1 MAYNRYQSNN
11 YQRPSFFGGF
21 SFFPPVIKTLLIS
34 NIGVFL
40 AILFLGNF
48 HLGDYSLYL
57 LLHEWFALLPLGQGF
72 EVWQLFTYM
81 FMHAGF
87 SHLFFNMLAL
97 WMFGMELENTW
108 GSRKFLT
115 YYLVCGLGAGLA
127 NLLIAPLFTT
137 VGPTIGASGAIYGVL
152 LAFGLI
158 FPDRLIF
165 IYFFVPLKAKYFVI
179 LYMVI
184 EFVSV
189 SNTDGIAHFAHL
201 GGAIVGLIYLLA
213 DGFRFSWPQSQRT
226 SRTTNLFSGWTA
238 PRRSTREYEN
248 VSEAQVYD
256 IKDYQRKEEAQVTQQ
271 RIDEILDKISKAGYQ
286 SLSDEEKKML
296 FEASKKLN

>member
-1 MAYNRYQSNN
+1 MAYNRNQNNN
-11 YQRPSFFGGF
+11 YYRPSFFGGF
-21 SFFPPVIKTLLIS
+21 SFFPPVIKALLLS

-40 AILFLGNF
+40 GILFLGNF
-48 HLGDYSLYL
+48 RLGDYSLSL
-57 LLHEWFALLPLGQGF
+57 VMNGWFALFPLGQGF
-72 EVWQLFTYM
+72 QVWQLFTYL

-115 YYLVCGLGAGLA
+115 YYLVCGVGAGLA
-127 NLLIAPLFTT
+127 NLLIAPLFTS

-152 LAFGLI
+152 LAFGLM

-165 IYFFVPLKAKYFVI
+165 IYFFIPLKAKYFVV

-189 SNTDGIAHFAHL
+189 GSTDGIAHFAHL
-201 GGAIVGLIYLLA
+201 GGAVVGFIYLLA
-213 DGFRFSWPQSQRT
+213 DGFRFSKPMSSGRP
-226 SRTTNLFSGWTA
+226 RNVFSGWTG
-238 PRRSTREYEN
+238 PRRSNENYEN
-248 VSEAQVYD
+248 VTEAQVYD
-256 IKDYQRKEEAQVTQQ
+256 IKDYQQKEEAQVTQQ
-271 RIDEILDKISKAGYQ
+271 RIDDILDKISKAGYQ
-286 SLSDEEKKML
+286 SLSEEEKKML

>member
-1 MAYNRYQSNN
+1 MAYNRNQYGN
-11 YQRPSFFGGF
+11 YYRPSFFGGF
-21 SFFPPVIKTLLIS
+21 SFFPPVIKALLIS

-40 AILFLGNF
+40 GIMFLGNF
-48 HLGDYSLYL
+48 HIGDVSLYMVFN
-57 LLHEWFALLPLGQGF
+57 EWFALMPLGQGF
-72 EVWQLFTYM
+72 EIWQLFTYL
-81 FMHAGF
+81 FMHAGL

-108 GSRKFLT
+108 GSRKFFI
-115 YYLVCGLGAGLA
+115 YYLICGVGAGIS
-127 NLLIAPLFTT
+127 NILIAPLFTT

-152 LAFGLI
+152 LAFGLM

-165 IYFFVPLKAKYFVI
+165 VYFFVPLKAKYFVA

-189 SNTDGIAHFAHL
+189 SSTDGIAHFAHI
-201 GGAIVGLIYLLA
+201 GGAVVGLIYLLA
-213 DGFRFSWPQSQRT
+213 DGYRFSGFRVPRRQS
-226 SRTTNLFSGWTA
+226 NLFTGWNT
-238 PRRSTREYEN
+238 PRRAPTQYEN
-248 VSEAQVYD
+248 VTEAQVYD
-256 IKDYQRKEEAQVTQQ
+256 INDHQRKEEAQVTQQ

-286 SLSDEEKKML
+286 SLSEEEKKML

>member
-1 MAYNRYQSNN
+1 MAYNRYQSGN
-11 YQRPSFFGGF
+11 YYRPSFFGGF
-21 SFFPPVIKTLLIS
+21 SFFPPVIKGLLIS
-34 NIGVFL
+34 NVGVFL
-40 AILFLGNF
+40 GMLFLGNF
-48 HLGDYSLYL
+48 HIGDYSFSL
-57 LLHEWFALLPLGQGF
+57 LLNEWFALQPLGQGF
-72 EVWQLFTYM
+72 QVWQLFTYL
-81 FMHAGF
+81 FMHGGF
-87 SHLFFNMLAL
+87 SHIFFNMLAL

-115 YYLVCGLGAGLA
+115 YYLVCGVGAGLA
-127 NLLIAPLFTT
+127 NLLVAPLFTS

-152 LAFGLI
+152 LAFGLM

-165 IYFFVPLKAKYFVI
+165 IYFFIPLKAKYFVV

-189 SNTDGIAHFAHL
+189 GSMDGVAHFAHL
-201 GGAIVGLIYLLA
+201 GGALVGFIYLLA
-213 DGFRFSWPQSQRT
+213 DGFRFSSSTSSRRT
-226 SRTTNLFSGWTA
+226 RNVFEGWTA
-238 PRRSTREYEN
+238 PRRSKEDYEN

-256 IKDYQRKEEAQVTQQ
+256 IRDYQQKEEAQVTQQ
-271 RIDEILDKISKAGYQ
+271 RIDDILDKISKAGYQ

>member
-1 MAYNRYQSNN
+1 MAYNRNQSNN
-11 YQRPSFFGGF
+11 YYRPSFFGGF
-21 SFFPPVIKTLLIS
+21 SFFPPVIKALLLS

-40 AILFLGNF
+40 GILFLGNF
-48 HLGDYSLYL
+48 RLGDYSLSL
-57 LLHEWFALLPLGQGF
+57 VLNGWFALFPLGQGF
-72 EVWQLFTYM
+72 QVWQLFTYL

-115 YYLVCGLGAGLA
+115 YYLVCGVGAGLA
-127 NLLIAPLFTT
+127 NLLIAPLFTS

-152 LAFGLI
+152 LAFGLM

-165 IYFFVPLKAKYFVI
+165 IYFFIPLKAKYFVV

-189 SNTDGIAHFAHL
+189 GSTDGIAHFAHL
-201 GGAIVGLIYLLA
+201 GGAVVGFIYLLA
-213 DGFRFSWPQSQRT
+213 DGFRFSRPISAGRP
-226 SRTTNLFSGWTA
+226 RNVFSGWSG
-238 PRRSTREYEN
+238 PRRSNENYEN
-248 VSEAQVYD
+248 VTEAQVYD
-256 IKDYQRKEEAQVTQQ
+256 IKDYHQKEEAQVTQQ
-271 RIDEILDKISKAGYQ
+271 HIDDILDKISKAGYQ

>member
-1 MAYNRYQSNN
+1 M
-11 YQRPSFFGGF
+11 
-21 SFFPPVIKTLLIS
+21 
-34 NIGVFL
+34 
-40 AILFLGNF
+40 LFLGNF
-48 HLGDYSLYL
+48 HVGDSSLNL
-57 LLHEWFALLPLGQGF
+57 VIDQWFALLPLGQGF
-72 EVWQLFTYM
+72 EIWQLFTYL
-81 FMHAGF
+81 FMHGGF

-115 YYLVCGLGAGLA
+115 YYLVCGVGAGLC
-127 NLLIAPLFTT
+127 NLLVAPLFTA

-152 LAFGLI
+152 LAFGLM

-165 IYFFVPLKAKYFVI
+165 VYFFVPLKAKYFVI

-189 SNTDGIAHFAHL
+189 GSTDGVAHFAHL
-201 GGAIVGLIYLLA
+201 GGAIVGFIYLLA
-213 DGFRFSWPQSQRT
+213 DGFRFSWPQSS
-226 SRTTNLFSGWTA
+226 SRTRNVFSGWTA
-238 PRRSTREYEN
+238 PRSPANDYQN
-248 VSEAQVYD
+248 VTEAQVYD

-271 RIDEILDKISKAGYQ
+271 HIDEILDKISKAGYQ
-286 SLSDEEKKML
+286 SLSDEEKKTL

>member
-1 MAYNRYQSNN
+1 M
-11 YQRPSFFGGF
+11 
-21 SFFPPVIKTLLIS
+21 
-34 NIGVFL
+34 
-40 AILFLGNF
+40 
-48 HLGDYSLYL
+48 
-57 LLHEWFALLPLGQGF
+57 PLGQGF
-72 EVWQLFTYM
+72 ELWQLFTYL
-81 FMHAGF
+81 FMHAGL

-108 GSRKFLT
+108 GSRKFFT
-115 YYLVCGLGAGLA
+115 YYLVCGIGAGLS
-127 NLLIAPLFTT
+127 NILIAPLFTT

-152 LAFGLI
+152 LAFGLM

-165 IYFFVPLKAKYFVI
+165 VYFFVPLKAKYFVV

-189 SNTDGIAHFAHL
+189 SSTDGIAHFAHI
-201 GGAIVGLIYLLA
+201 GGAVVGLIYLLA
-213 DGFRFSWPQSQRT
+213 DGFRFSMPQSPR
-226 SRTTNLFSGWTA
+226 RPTNPFSGWSA
-238 PRRSTREYEN
+238 PRRSPGEYEN
-248 VSEAQVYD
+248 VTEAQVYD

>member
-1 MAYNRYQSNN
+1 MAYNRNQYNN
-11 YQRPSFFGGF
+11 YHRPSFFGGF
-21 SFFPPVIKTLLIS
+21 SFFPPVIKALLLS
-34 NIGVFL
+34 NVGVFL
-40 AILFLGNF
+40 GMLFLGNF
-48 HLGDYSLYL
+48 HIGDYSLAL
-57 LLHEWFALLPLGQGF
+57 VLDEWFALLPLGHGF
-72 EVWQLFTYM
+72 QVWQLFTYL
-81 FMHAGF
+81 FMHAGL

-115 YYLVCGLGAGLA
+115 YYLVCGVGAGLS
-127 NLLIAPLFTT
+127 NLLVAPLFTS

-152 LAFGLI
+152 LAFGLM

-165 IYFFVPLKAKYFVI
+165 IYFFIPLKAKYFVV

-189 SNTDGIAHFAHL
+189 GSTDGIAHFAHL
-201 GGAIVGLIYLLA
+201 GGAVVGFIYLLA
-213 DGFRFSWPQSQRT
+213 DGFRFSLPQSS
-226 SRTTNLFSGWTA
+226 SRSRNVFNGWTA
-238 PRRSTREYEN
+238 PRRSNDSYEN
-248 VSEAQVYD
+248 VTEAQVYD

-271 RIDEILDKISKAGYQ
+271 RIDDILDKISKAGYQ
-286 SLSDEEKKML
+286 SLSEEEKKML